1 LIVYILAFALVA
13 LVALTIASSI
23 SSETRRRRS

>member
-1 LIVYILAFALVA
+1 MIVVILSFAIVA

-23 SSETRRRRS
+23 SSANRHGRF